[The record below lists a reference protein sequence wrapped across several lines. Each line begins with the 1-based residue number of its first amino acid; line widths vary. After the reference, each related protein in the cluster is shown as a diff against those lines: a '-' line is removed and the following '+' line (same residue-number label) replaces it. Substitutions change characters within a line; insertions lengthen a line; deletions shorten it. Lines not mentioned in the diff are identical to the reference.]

1 MVRGYNA
8 QEADRYFCE
17 PKEELSEDELQK
29 QVDYLED
36 KANWDYDA
44 LSGN

>member
-17 PKEELSEDELQK
+17 PPEPTKCEFNGRDNCYQCPDMECEFWED
-29 QVDYLED
+29 
-36 KANWDYDA
+36 ANV
-44 LSGN
+44 